1 VIDREDDGMPRR
13 SDGACA
19 AVRRFASALIAA
31 STLLPIAPASAQDR
45 YPARPIRMVVGF
57 SAGGGPDIVTR
68 LIAPRLSAILG
79 QQIVVDNRPGAGG
92 SIAEDIVAKA
102 TADGYT
108 VLACSS
114 SLSINP
120 FLYATLPYDPSRD
133 LAPVSLTGIS
143 AQTLVVRPNF
153 VAKNVTDLVAMM
165 KARPGQ
171 VTYASSGIGAGSHL
185 AGELLKLLAAVDMTH
200 VPYKGGGQ
208 GVAAVLAGETDLM
221 FAPIATAIPQVRA
234 GRLRAMAVT
243 TSRRSKAAP
252 EVPTMVEAGIAGYE
266 AFPWYGLLV
275 PVRTPRPV
283 IDALERA
290 VGEVL
295 AQPDLAERMLTLGV
309 EPPVAGRA
317 EFTRL
322 FKAEMDRWS
331 QVVRKAGLRADGS

>member
-1 VIDREDDGMPRR
+1 MGTLPQGSCARAMTRR
-13 SDGACA
+13 L
-19 AVRRFASALIAA
+19 ASALVVACA
-31 STLLPIAPASAQDR
+31 WLGVVPASAQDR
-45 YPARPIRMVVGF
+45 YPVRPIRVVIGF

-68 LIAPRLSAILG
+68 LIAPRLSVLLG

-120 FLYATLPYDPSRD
+120 FLYAKLPYDASRD

-143 AQTLVVRPNF
+143 AQILVVRPGF
-153 VAKNVTDLVAMM
+153 AAKGVADLVAMM

-171 VTYASSGIGAGSHL
+171 VTMASSGIGAGSHL
-185 AGELLKLLAAVDMTH
+185 AGELFKLHAGVEMTH

-208 GVAAVLAGETDLM
+208 GVAAVLAGETEFM

-243 TSRRSKAAP
+243 TSRRSRAAP
-252 EVPTMVEAGIAGYE
+252 DVPTMVEAGIAGYE

-275 PVRTPRPV
+275 PARTPRPV

-290 VGEVL
+290 VSDVL
-295 AQPDLAERMLTLGV
+295 AQNDLPDRMLALGV
-309 EPPVAGRA
+309 EPPVPGRA
-317 EFTRL
+317 EFVRL

-331 QVVRKAGLRADGS
+331 QVVRKAGLRADAS